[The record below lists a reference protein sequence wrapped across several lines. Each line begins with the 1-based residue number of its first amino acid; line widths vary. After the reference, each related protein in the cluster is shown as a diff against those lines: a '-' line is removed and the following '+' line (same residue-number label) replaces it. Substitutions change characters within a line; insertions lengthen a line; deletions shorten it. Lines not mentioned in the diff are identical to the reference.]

1 MFPISSVIG
10 FLAGLLTT
18 IANVPQ
24 VWKTYRKRSGE
35 GLSLYM
41 LLALAGGL
49 ALWVVY
55 GVMSKSAPIIA
66 PNIAGFLLVAALIV
80 MKVKFDADPAKD

>member
-41 LLALAGGL
+41 LLALASGL

-55 GVMSKSAPIIA
+55 GAMSKSAPIIA
-66 PNIAGFLLVAALIV
+66 ANIAGFLLVAALIV
-80 MKVKFDADPAKD
+80 MKLKFDADPAKD

>member
-66 PNIAGFLLVAALIV
+66 ANIAGFLLVAALIV